1 MMSVRG
7 ALQEVQIVKLYETVE
22 EEEARQVE
30 EYLFLHRLHPI
41 LRYSQEALFQVS
53 PPVILYI
60 PVDELDRAEYYLQR
74 FLSGQ
79 RPSP

>member
-1 MMSVRG
+1 MSVRG

-41 LRYSQEALFQVS
+41 LQYSHEALFQVS
-53 PPVILYI
+53 PRVILYI
-60 PVDELDRAEYYLQR
+60 PADELDKAEFFLHR
-74 FLSGQ
+74 FLT
-79 RPSP
+79 RKHFTT